1 MYNYLISN
9 RELII
14 AILIASVRAFLEGF
28 ILLCMIQT
36 LVYQL
41 SDKRISLYN
50 ILVSDLIIKK
60 DRKEGI
66 YENTKGN
73 NLKPFS

>member
-14 AILIASVRAFLEGF
+14 AILIASIRAFLEGF

-41 SDKRISLYN
+41 SGKKISLYN
-50 ILVSDLIIKK
+50 ILVADLIV
-60 DRKEGI
+60 KEKR
-66 YENTKGN
+66 EEVRV
-73 NLKPFS
+73 